1 MHGFVPLSQSA
12 REQDDLGFCRRRLAD
27 RAVPHRVVIVGSVST
42 PEAGA
47 EKMGDLTGE
56 NS

>member
-1 MHGFVPLSQSA
+1 MPLSQSA

-27 RAVPHRVVIVGSVST
+27 RAVPHRIVIVGSVST